1 MTLDDAAECIWRA
14 GLDGVA
20 PQRLIDNGVAIQGD
34 TLEISGL
41 GLAGPGGAPKKFD
54 LSAQECIYLIAFGKA
69 APGMAAAMVDVLG
82 RRLLAGVIVARPGE
96 GGAIVRASGVRV
108 IEAPHP
114 LPDLRSSE
122 AAREILSLA
131 YAASD
136 RDLLI
141 VLLSGGG
148 SAQVALPLPGITL
161 EDKLRISRD
170 LMLRGAG
177 ITELNIVRKHLSAVK
192 GGRLA
197 EAAYPAGVLNIA
209 ISDVIGDDPA
219 TIASGPFY
227 WDSSN
232 YEDARRILEKFEL
245 WEDAPAAIRKIIEN
259 GQAGFIPET
268 PKKGHPAFERVS
280 SFVVGNNAVAIE
292 AARREAEKLGFETRV
307 AAAPDQGEA
316 RIAAKAFADRLLDLA
331 AARKGRDRDR
341 GRPLCVLSG
350 GELTVQVKGRGR
362 GGRNQEFALALLAEL
377 ERSNRASVLEGRDWL
392 VASLGTDGID
402 GNSDAAGAW
411 ISSTNWRRSREL
423 GLDMRAYLDDN
434 DSYGFFSRAGGLIV
448 TGPTGTNVM
457 DMRVL
462 LLR

>member
-1 MTLDDAAECIWRA
+1 MSSRALAERIWRA

-20 PQRLIDNGVAIQGD
+20 PRRLIDNSVAIRED
-34 TLEISGL
+34 MLEVKGI
-41 GLAGPGGAPKKFD
+41 AAPDGVPATFD
-54 LSAQECIYLIAFGKA
+54 LDAYDNIYLIAFGKA
-69 APGMAAAMVDVLG
+69 APGMAAAMIDVLE
-82 RRLLAGVIVARPGE
+82 RRLLAGVVVARPGE

-114 LPDLRSSE
+114 QPDLRSSE

-161 EDKLRISRD
+161 EDKSRIARD

-177 ITELNIVRKHLSAVK
+177 ITELNIIRKHLSAVK

-197 EAAYPAGVLNIA
+197 EAAYPTGVVTIA

-219 TIASGPFY
+219 TIASGPFF
-227 WDSSN
+227 WDSST
-232 YEDARRILEKFEL
+232 YEDARHILEEFEL
-245 WEDAPAAIRKIIEN
+245 WEDAPAAIKKIIES
-259 GQAGFIPET
+259 GQAGLIPET

-292 AARREAEKLGFETRV
+292 AARREAEKLGFETQV
-307 AAAPDQGEA
+307 ATAPDQGEA
-316 RIAAKAFADRLLDLA
+316 RIAAKASADRLLDLA
-331 AARKGRDRDR
+331 AARKGPAGDS
-341 GRPLCVLSG
+341 GRPICVLSG
-350 GELTVQVKGRGR
+350 GELTVQVRGRGR

-377 ERSNRASVLEGRDWL
+377 ERSDRAFVLEDCDWL
-392 VASLGTDGID
+392 AASLGTDGID

-423 GLDMRAYLDDN
+423 GLDMQAYLDDN

-457 DMRVL
+457 DIRLL